1 MRALCRRCLSG
12 SSSGRYV
19 LMACLM
25 NGMINRCTL
34 AGPVFL
40 LLCLSLDAIA
50 LEAGA
55 TALLSQAS
63 GSKQADVSLFQVS
76 GTESLMTTGIVLAF
90 HDWPDEKEKA
100 FILQETQKMALKKT
114 EDELQHFKAWFFE
127 WIDQEPRNVIEA
139 HGICEPFSGLSTL
152 RYCRP
157 LYLGRPR

>member
-1 MRALCRRCLSG
+1 
-12 SSSGRYV
+12 
-19 LMACLM
+19 MAGLT
-25 NGMINRCTL
+25 NGMITRLIL
-34 AGPVFL
+34 AGHVFF
-40 LLCLSLDAIA
+40 LLCLSLGAIA

-55 TALLSQAS
+55 TPLLSQAS

-90 HDWPDEKEKA
+90 HDWPDEEEKA
-100 FILQETQKMALKKT
+100 VILQDTQKAGLKKT
-114 EDELQHFKAWFFE
+114 KEELQYTKVWFFT